1 MARSDSVFA
10 VSGQDW
16 AWEHELGGDY
26 SCLVSSRWWL
36 RVALV
41 EIKGSRQIQ
50 EICLLSS
57 LFKK

>member
-1 MARSDSVFA
+1 MAWSDLVFG

-16 AWEHELGGDY
+16 AQERELGGDD

-36 RVALV
+36 RVVLV

-57 LFKK
+57 LFKT